1 MKNALQKSF
10 KKKTKGSILVLTLV
24 TVNCL
29 LLLSLYLIK
38 KTEMINFYNSN
49 NTYVELKE
57 NNFQKQKEFV
67 LSRFNSYL
75 LSNITI
81 INEKGLETY
90 FSEFNNNPIVL
101 YDKASIKFDKVKKQ
115 FFIETQVDYSYLK
128 SYFTVEVVDSK
139 LKYTLLS

>member
-1 MKNALQKSF
+1 LQKSF

-38 KTEMINFYNSN
+38 KIEIINFYNSN
-49 NTYVELKE
+49 NTSALLKE
-57 NNFQKQKEFV
+57 NNFHKQKEFV

-81 INEKGLETY
+81 INEKGFEAY
-90 FSEFNNNPIVL
+90 FSEFNNNPIVS
-101 YDKASIKFDKVKKQ
+101 YDKATIKFDKVKKQ
-115 FFIETQVDYSYLK
+115 FFIEIHVDYSYLK